1 MAAYVAD
8 DFDRPGAGGPGGAD
22 ATEGGEE
29 DITMTM
35 SGHHGM
41 MGETLEFQ
49 TSSMRR
55 RGQGLAKQGGLRSR
69 VISTMSEG
77 GLESAEGALVN
88 YEEEVKLQRQLGEE
102 SNLERGRRMKDLS
115 NAFKRDLES
124 VPAVR
129 QQLDILQNRAAAIV
143 SGLESSTSHEQGGD
157 DDGALAGSAE
167 SCNQRL
173 QLSISLLVQMADAAS
188 FYEHPLIRNPCFA
201 IPALE
206 TAVQEVWRERGA
218 LGPAPRVGILGWL
231 GHDHVTPRGLNS
243 GKVNRLVCVEGV
255 VNRCTAVQ
263 PKLSRAVYVNE
274 VQGGQALPGQDESA
288 DEGQERQVYVRAF
301 YDVTNL
307 DKDIRDT
314 QPPPERD
321 PTGVRVNRQEL
332 GYSYFKNVQRFFVQE
347 APETAP
353 TGQLPRYVEV
363 LVEEDLCDK
372 VKCGDR
378 VRVWGVY
385 RPRMGTTNGT
395 SSGLVKPF
403 LIANNI
409 QVLTVAARASL
420 MRNLPS
426 DLENLRTFARR
437 PDILSVLTR
446 SFAPSICGHE
456 LVKRG
461 LLLQLAGGVERVS
474 NVHRIRGDIHVLLV
488 GDPSA
493 GKSQLLRFVLN
504 LIPGSVSATGRGSS
518 GVGLTAAIVTDQET
532 GERRVEGG
540 AMVMADRSV
549 VCIDEFDKMLAGDR
563 VAIHEVMEQQT
574 VTVAKAGIHTTL
586 NARCSVLAAANPLY
600 GCWADDM
607 DYKQQLTFEDSLMSR
622 FDLIFIVRDSA
633 TTAEDE
639 RLATAVLRNVT
650 EKAKPVAASGEE
662 RRTLENCQV
671 QPHRDMAQEPTG
683 RDEEE
688 EEGSTKIFC
697 QRNEMAYLDKAGREH
712 EVLTTDFLKK
722 YIQYVRRCRYEE
734 DEEDESSAVPVG
746 LEDKKAEAKGPQL
759 SDDAAQ
765 AIIKFYS
772 DIRDRCFG
780 QGVGTGARE
789 FDKSG
794 NAGFNGGAM
803 LRPVTARTLEAVV
816 RLATAHAKLKMQKWV
831 TPDDVRVAKGMMLYT
846 LFGEEPDDEEDS
858 DSDSEEES
866 EDEDEEFVA
875 PRSLRR
881 PAHKRTDDVD
891 VEDASEAAAEKG
903 RSKRQRNGGARA
915 ISGEEGEDEGD
926 EIANQ
931 MQSLDLSADASKKK
945 RRTRA
950 QAGAKKAPAGSSGG
964 VEKLAEVHDQAKR
977 KDSIH
982 QWIISSLQA
991 NEDGS
996 GVEVT
1001 QLFALVAEKAKAAG
1015 MSGFTEAEMR
1025 QELAELD
1032 SRDSAP
1038 LLFHGSRVYEC

>member
-1 MAAYVAD
+1 MASYVTD
-8 DFDRPGAGGPGGAD
+8 DFDRPEPGAPGAD
-22 ATEGGEE
+22 TTEGGEE
-29 DITMTM
+29 DMTMTM
-35 SGHHGM
+35 SGHPGM

-49 TSSMRR
+49 TNSMRR
-55 RGQGLAKQGGLRSR
+55 GGATNKQGGLRTR

-102 SNLERGRRMKDLS
+102 SNIERGRRMKDLS

-129 QQLDILQNRAAAIV
+129 QQLDLLQNRAAAIV
-143 SGLESSTSHEQGGD
+143 SGLESSAQSKEQSGD

-167 SCNQRL
+167 TCNQRL
-173 QLSISLLVQMADAAS
+173 QLSISLLVQMADAVS
-188 FYEHPLIRNPCFA
+188 FYDHPLIRNPCFA
-201 IPALE
+201 LPALE

-274 VQGGQALPGQDESA
+274 MQGGQALPGPEDSEES
-288 DEGQERQVYVRAF
+288 QERQVYVRAF
-301 YDVTNL
+301 YDVANL

-321 PTGVRVNRQEL
+321 PTGLRVNRQEL

-363 LVEEDLCDK
+363 LVEEDLCDR

-385 RPRMGTTNGT
+385 RPRMGATNGT
-395 SSGLVKPF
+395 SSGLVRPF

-420 MRNLPS
+420 IRNLPS
-426 DLENLRTFARR
+426 DLENLRMFARR
-437 PDILSVLTR
+437 PDLLSVLTR

-461 LLLQLAGGVERVS
+461 LLLQLAGGMERVS
-474 NVHRIRGDIHVLLV
+474 SVHRIRGDIHVLLV

-650 EKAKPVAASGEE
+650 EKAKPVSAAGEE
-662 RRTLENCQV
+662 RRSLENCQV
-671 QPHRDMAQEPTG
+671 QPHRDMAQEQTEQ
-683 RDEEE
+683 EEE
-688 EEGSTKIFC
+688 EASTKIFC
-697 QRNEMAYLDKAGREH
+697 QRSEMAYLDKAGREH

-722 YIQYVRRCRYEE
+722 YIQYVRRCRFEKDE
-734 DEEDESSAVPVG
+734 DSDETG
-746 LEDKKAEAKGPQL
+746 ELEKTTEAKGPQL

-765 AIIKFYS
+765 AIIQFYS
-772 DIRDRCFG
+772 NIRDRCG
-780 QGVGTGARE
+780 E
-789 FDKSG
+789 
-794 NAGFNGGAM
+794 FNGGAM

-831 TPDDVRVAKGMMLYT
+831 TPDDVRVAKGMILYT
-846 LFGEEPDDEEDS
+846 LFGEEPDEEDS
-858 DSDSEEES
+858 DSESEEEEG
-866 EDEDEEFVA
+866 EDDEEFIA
-875 PRSLRR
+875 PRSVRR
-881 PAHKRTDDVD
+881 AAHSHAEGDEGEENLTD
-891 VEDASEAAAEKG
+891 KT
-903 RSKRQRNGGARA
+903 RSKRQRGGANRNRA
-915 ISGEEGEDEGD
+915 AEDADEGKCKFTKNS
-926 EIANQ
+926 EF
-931 MQSLDLSADASKKK
+931 LHRSATGRCRPS
-945 RRTRA
+945 
-950 QAGAKKAPAGSSGG
+950 
-964 VEKLAEVHDQAKR
+964 AE
-977 KDSIH
+977 
-982 QWIISSLQA
+982 
-991 NEDGS
+991 
-996 GVEVT
+996 
-1001 QLFALVAEKAKAAG
+1001 FKAARPKKV
-1015 MSGFTEAEMR
+1015 A
-1025 QELAELD
+1025 
-1032 SRDSAP
+1032 
-1038 LLFHGSRVYEC
+1038 

>member
-1 MAAYVAD
+1 MASYVTD
-8 DFDRPGAGGPGGAD
+8 DFDRPEPGAPGAD
-22 ATEGGEE
+22 TTEGGEE
-29 DITMTM
+29 DMTMTM
-35 SGHHGM
+35 SGHPGM

-49 TSSMRR
+49 TNSMRR
-55 RGQGLAKQGGLRSR
+55 GGAANKQGGLRTR

-102 SNLERGRRMKDLS
+102 SNIERGRRMKDLS

-129 QQLDILQNRAAAIV
+129 QQLDLLQNRAAAIV
-143 SGLESSTSHEQGGD
+143 SGLESSAQSKEQSGD

-167 SCNQRL
+167 TCNQRL
-173 QLSISLLVQMADAAS
+173 QLSISLLVQMADAVS

-201 IPALE
+201 LPALE

-274 VQGGQALPGQDESA
+274 MQGGQALPGPEDSEES
-288 DEGQERQVYVRAF
+288 QERQVYVRAF
-301 YDVTNL
+301 YDVANL

-321 PTGVRVNRQEL
+321 PTGLRVNRQEL

-395 SSGLVKPF
+395 SSGLVRPF

-420 MRNLPS
+420 IRNLPS

-437 PDILSVLTR
+437 PDLLSVLTR

-461 LLLQLAGGVERVS
+461 LLLQLAGGMERVS
-474 NVHRIRGDIHVLLV
+474 SVHRIRGDIHVLLV

-622 FDLIFIVRDSA
+622 FDLIFIVRDSS

-650 EKAKPVAASGEE
+650 EKAKPVSAAGEE
-662 RRTLENCQV
+662 RRSLENCQV
-671 QPHRDMAQEPTG
+671 QPHRDMAQEQTE
-683 RDEEE
+683 REEE
-688 EEGSTKIFC
+688 EASTKIFC
-697 QRNEMAYLDKAGREH
+697 QRSEMAYLDKAGREH

-722 YIQYVRRCRYEE
+722 YIQYVRRCRFEKDE
-734 DEEDESSAVPVG
+734 DSDETVE
-746 LEDKKAEAKGPQL
+746 LEKTTEVKGPQL

-765 AIIKFYS
+765 AIIQFYS
-772 DIRDRCFG
+772 NIRDRCFS
-780 QGVGTGARE
+780 QGVGTGAKANGGGE
-789 FDKSG
+789 
-794 NAGFNGGAM
+794 FNGGAM

-831 TPDDVRVAKGMMLYT
+831 TPDDVRVAKGMILYT
-846 LFGEEPDDEEDS
+846 LFGEEPDEEDS
-858 DSDSEEES
+858 DAESEEEEG
-866 EDEDEEFVA
+866 EDDEEFIA

-881 PAHKRTDDVD
+881 AAHSHAEGDEGEESLTD
-891 VEDASEAAAEKG
+891 KT
-903 RSKRQRNGGARA
+903 RSKRQRGGANRNGA
-915 ISGEEGEDEGD
+915 ADEADEGEE
-926 EIANQ
+926 IASQ
-931 MQSLDLSADASKKK
+931 MQSLDLSDGSKKK
-945 RRTRA
+945 RRTRGQTGKNTA
-950 QAGAKKAPAGSSGG
+950 ATGS

-982 QWIISSLQA
+982 QWIISALQR

-996 GVEVT
+996 GVEVS
-1001 QLFALVAEKAKAAG
+1001 QLFTLVSEQAKAAG
-1015 MSGFTEAEMR
+1015 MKDFTEAEMR

>member
-1 MAAYVAD
+1 MASYVTD
-8 DFDRPGAGGPGGAD
+8 DFDRPGGDGAVGAD

-29 DITMTM
+29 DMTGTM
-35 SGHHGM
+35 SGQHGM
-41 MGETLEFQ
+41 MGETLEFHA
-49 TSSMRR
+49 SSIRR
-55 RGQGLAKQGGLRSR
+55 RNQGLAGKQRGLRSR

-77 GLESAEGALVN
+77 GLETAEGAIVN

-115 NAFKRDLES
+115 NAFKRDLETI
-124 VPAVR
+124 PAVR
-129 QQLDILQNRAAAIV
+129 QQLDALQNRAAAIV
-143 SGLESSTSHEQGGD
+143 SGLESSSVARPQAGGD
-157 DDGALAGSAE
+157 EDPALTGSAE

-173 QLSISLLVQMADAAS
+173 QLSISLLVQMGDVAS
-188 FYEHPLIRNPCFA
+188 FYDHPLIRNPCLA
-201 IPALE
+201 LPALE

-243 GKVNRLVCVEGV
+243 VKVNRLVCVEGV

-263 PKLSRAVYVNE
+263 PKLCRAVYVSE
-274 VQGGQALPGQDESA
+274 IQGGQAFPGQEEALDGG
-288 DEGQERQVYVRAF
+288 DGQERQVYVRAF
-301 YDVTNL
+301 YDVSNL

-332 GYSYFKNVQRFFVQE
+332 GYSYFKNVQRFLVQE

-385 RPRMGTTNGT
+385 RPGMGTINGT

-403 LIANNI
+403 LIANNLQI
-409 QVLTVAARASL
+409 LTVAARATL

-426 DLENLRTFARR
+426 DLENLRMFSRR
-437 PDILSVLTR
+437 PDLLSVLTR

-474 NVHRIRGDIHVLLV
+474 SAHRIRGDIHVLLV

-518 GVGLTAAIVTDQET
+518 GVGLTAAIVTDAET

-540 AMVMADRSV
+540 AMVMADRSL

-650 EKAKPVAASGEE
+650 EKAKPVCSGGLE
-662 RRTLENCQV
+662 RRAAGNFQV
-671 QPHRDMAQEPTG
+671 QPHRDMAQESAE
-683 RDEEE
+683 RAEDEEE
-688 EEGSTKIFC
+688 GATKVFC

-722 YIQYVRRCRYEE
+722 YIQYVRRCRYELE
-734 DEEDESSAVPVG
+734 DEEDAAPALPAGFDETKG
-746 LEDKKAEAKGPQL
+746 DAKGPQL

-780 QGVGTGARE
+780 RGVGTGAKE
-789 FDKSG
+789 SEK
-794 NAGFNGGAM
+794 AGFNGGAM
-803 LRPVTARTLEAVV
+803 LRPVTARSLEAVV
-816 RLATAHAKLKMQKWV
+816 RLATAHAKLKMQRWV

-846 LFGEEPDDEEDS
+846 LFGEEPEDEEEDS
-858 DSDSEEES
+858 DLDSDEDES
-866 EDEDEEFVA
+866 EDDEEFVA
-875 PRSLRR
+875 PRGLRR
-881 PAHKRTDDVD
+881 ASKRADAGG
-891 VEDASEAAAEKG
+891 EDATQ
-903 RSKRQRNGGARA
+903 KR
-915 ISGEEGEDEGD
+915 
-926 EIANQ
+926 
-931 MQSLDLSADASKKK
+931 AS
-945 RRTRA
+945 RTR
-950 QAGAKKAPAGSSGG
+950 S
-964 VEKLAEVHDQAKR
+964 KR

-991 NEDGS
+991 SEDGS
-996 GVEVT
+996 GVEVS

-1015 MSGFTEAEMR
+1015 MTGFSEEELR
-1025 QELAELD
+1025 QELVELD